1 MSDDKRFLIS
11 LFKMLLF
18 FFCFAM
24 FTASILRYYDY
35 ARHVPKDIEKYTY
48 TDNTLSFTLA
58 PAKVLFFTMPKSS
71 IEYEL
76 TLPKGTTFSPN
87 DKLSIVFL
95 SGKKSPPKDL
105 KTDLMYMKYGVKP
118 IELNPNKEINFFVN
132 DTLKYDLKDQLV
144 LKSIY
149 KDPVTGVVT
158 APVFE

>member
-1 MSDDKRFLIS
+1 MSEDKRFLIS

-18 FFCFAM
+18 FFVFAV

-58 PAKVLFFTMPKSS
+58 PDKVFFIPLPKSLT
-71 IEYEL
+71 EYEL

-87 DKLSIVFL
+87 AKLSIVFL
-95 SGKKSPPKDL
+95 SGVKPPPKDL
-105 KTDLMYMKYGVKP
+105 KTDAMYIKYGVKP
-118 IELNPNKEINFFVN
+118 IELRHEKEINFFVN
-132 DTLKYDLKDQLV
+132 NTLKYDLKDQLV

-149 KDPVTGVVT
+149 KDPVTGVLT
-158 APVFE
+158 TTVFE